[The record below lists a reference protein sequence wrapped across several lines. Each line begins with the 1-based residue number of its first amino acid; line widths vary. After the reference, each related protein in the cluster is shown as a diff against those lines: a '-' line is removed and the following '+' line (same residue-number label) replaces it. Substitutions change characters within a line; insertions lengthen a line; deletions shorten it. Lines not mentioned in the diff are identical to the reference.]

1 MEEMDAYHIIL
12 IKGFEEDSQMEDVEV
27 REVISLFKLISLVMI
42 YHTLG
47 ERLSKV
53 MMVGLEDLE
62 GKMVRMVVKLY

>member
-1 MEEMDAYHIIL
+1 MDVYHIIL
-12 IKGFEEDSQMEDVEV
+12 IKELEEDSQMEDVEV

-47 ERLSKV
+47 ERLYKV